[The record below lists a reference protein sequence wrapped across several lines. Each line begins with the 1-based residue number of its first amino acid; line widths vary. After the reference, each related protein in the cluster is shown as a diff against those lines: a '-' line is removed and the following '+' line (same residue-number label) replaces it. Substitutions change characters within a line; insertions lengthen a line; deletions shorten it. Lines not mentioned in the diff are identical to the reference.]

1 MKNILV
7 ISGHSDSN
15 SLTASM
21 AKAYQ
26 EGAIQSG
33 ADCTLLDLGAMTFD
47 PILRFGYNKR
57 IELEPDL
64 VWAQD
69 CITKAEHIVVVF
81 PVWWG
86 TYPAILKGFIDRTFL
101 PGFAFKYKQKNAV
114 YWDKL
119 LKGKTAHVISILDAP
134 VHYYED
140 KYKKAGQ
147 VAIVEATLNYCGIK
161 TTKETFYTPI
171 RPTTF
176 ETRLA
181 WLEEVREFGRKME

>member
-1 MKNILV
+1 MKSILV

-21 AKAYQ
+21 ARAYQ
-26 EGAIQSG
+26 EGAIESG
-33 ADCTLLDLGAMTFD
+33 ADCSLLDLGAMTFD
-47 PILRFGYNKR
+47 PILRFGYNKS

-69 CITKAEHIVVVF
+69 CISKADHIVIVF

-101 PGFAFKYKQKNAV
+101 PGFAFKYRHADDV

-119 LKGKTAHVISILDAP
+119 LKGKTAHVISSLDAP

-147 VAIVEATLNYCGIK
+147 VAIVDATLHYCGIK

-181 WLEEVREFGRKME
+181 WLEEVRGFGREMV